1 MGKAIYVDTEGSFRP
16 ERIIAISERF
26 GLDPELALENISFA
40 RAHNVDH
47 QNQFLVHAAALL
59 ANDCYS
65 LLSTLG

>member
-1 MGKAIYVDTEGSFRP
+1 MGKAIYVDTEGAFRP

-47 QNQFLVHAAALL
+47 QNQFLIHAAALL

-65 LLSTLG
+65 LLGRPR